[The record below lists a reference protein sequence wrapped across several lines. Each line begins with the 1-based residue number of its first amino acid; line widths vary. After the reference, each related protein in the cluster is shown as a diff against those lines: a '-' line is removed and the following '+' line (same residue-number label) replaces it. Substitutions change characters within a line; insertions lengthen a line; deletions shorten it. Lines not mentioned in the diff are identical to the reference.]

1 MKAKALIK
9 NTSFVLL
16 FQITTVFLALI
27 IIPINIKYFGVEKWS
42 VYQYKYILLI
52 GSFNWIGGLPLA
64 FNRLFALNEE
74 KNGIKIV
81 FNTLII
87 ALFYSVF
94 ISICIYFIIRY
105 FDIEVW
111 PLPSLFASIFLY
123 NIWVIGR
130 NALEVKGYFFL
141 SSFIKFVFQ
150 LIVLTTPLIF
160 SSFSFNY
167 LVIFLLLINCL
178 IYALIFYEK
187 NRIFRVDLK
196 LIKNIIREGIKIF
209 KYSGLN
215 QLYLMGVPL
224 LVRSIGGAT
233 IFGFFV
239 PIFELT
245 GKSGIIGNAIN
256 TVIAPSVSNGSIK
269 SNVLRNS
276 NTQLFVVLVITGL
289 IVGLLSSGIV
299 QSYYLKTIPDSELQI
314 IYQILLIAFL
324 VMSLV
329 ALNLRVIIA
338 SGEVRSVLKITM
350 LTYFIAF
357 ILMVFASN
365 VKMVCI
371 IFLAR
376 SIIEFLYIQ
385 KFVRS
390 NS

>member
-1 MKAKALIK
+1 MKAKAVIK
-9 NTSFVLL
+9 NTSYVLL
-16 FQITTVFLALI
+16 FQITTVLLALI

-64 FNRLFALNEE
+64 FNRLFSLNEE
-74 KNGIKIV
+74 RNEIHIV

-87 ALFYSVF
+87 ALFYSIF
-94 ISICIYFIIRY
+94 ISLFIYFIIRY

-111 PLPSLFASIFLY
+111 PLPSLFTSIFLY

-141 SSFIKFVFQ
+141 SSFLKFIFQ
-150 LIVLTTPLIF
+150 LIVLTIPLIF
-160 SSFSFNY
+160 KSFSFYY
-167 LVIFLLLINCL
+167 LVIYLVLINCL
-178 IYALIFYEK
+178 VYALILYEK
-187 NRIFRVDLK
+187 NRVFKLDLN
-196 LIKNIIREGIKIF
+196 LIKNIIKEGIKIF

-215 QLYLMGVPL
+215 QSYLMAVPL

-269 SNVLRNS
+269 SNVMRNS
-276 NTQLFVVLVITGL
+276 NTKLFVALVITGL

-299 QSYYLKTIPDSELQI
+299 QSYYLKTIPDAELQI

-338 SGEVRSVLKITM
+338 SGKVGSILKITM

-357 ILMVFASN
+357 ILMVFVSN
-365 VKMVCI
+365 VMMVCI
-371 IFLAR
+371 IFLVR
-376 SIIEFLYIQ
+376 SIIEFLYIH

>member
-1 MKAKALIK
+1 MKAKAVIK

-16 FQITTVFLALI
+16 FQITTVLLALI
-27 IIPINIKYFGVEKWS
+27 IIPINIKYFGVEKWG

-52 GSFNWIGGLPLA
+52 GSFNWIGGLPPA

-74 KNGIKIV
+74 KNGSTIV
-81 FNTLII
+81 FNTII
-87 ALFYSVF
+87 IVLFYSIF
-94 ISICIYFIIRY
+94 ISLSIYFIIRLSNI
-105 FDIEVW
+105 DAW
-111 PLPSLFASIFLY
+111 PLLSLFTSVFLY

-130 NALEVKGYFFL
+130 NALEVKEYFFL
-141 SSFIKFVFQ
+141 SSFLKFIFQ
-150 LIVLTTPLIF
+150 LIVLTIPLIF
-160 SSFSFNY
+160 KIFSFY
-167 LVIFLLLINCL
+167 YIGVFLIITNCL
-178 IYALIFYEK
+178 IYGLIFYK
-187 NRIFRVDLK
+187 KKRLFRVDLK
-196 LIKNIIREGIKIF
+196 LIKNIIKEGFKIF

-215 QLYLMGVPL
+215 QSYLMAVPL

-245 GKSGIIGNAIN
+245 GKSGILGNAIN

-276 NTQLFVVLVITGL
+276 NTKLLVVLVIAGM
-289 IVGLLSSGIV
+289 IVGLLSAGTV
-299 QSYYLKTIPDSELQI
+299 QSYYLKTIPNTELQI
-314 IYQILLIAFL
+314 IYQILLISFL

-338 SGEVRSVLKITM
+338 SGEVGAVLKITM
-350 LTYFIAF
+350 LTYFIAL
-357 ILMVFASN
+357 ILMIFACN
-365 VKMVCI
+365 VQTVCI

>member
-1 MKAKALIK
+1 MKAKAVIK
-9 NTSFVLL
+9 NTSYVLL
-16 FQITTVFLALI
+16 FQITTVLLALI

-74 KNGIKIV
+74 RNGIHIV

-87 ALFYSVF
+87 ALFYSIF
-94 ISICIYFIIRY
+94 ISLSIYFIIRY

-111 PLPSLFASIFLY
+111 PFPSLFTSIFIY
-123 NIWVIGR
+123 NIWVIVR

-141 SSFIKFVFQ
+141 SSLLKFIFQ
-150 LIVLTTPLIF
+150 LIVLTVPLIF
-160 SSFSFNY
+160 KSFSFYY
-167 LVIFLLLINCL
+167 LVIYLVLINCL
-178 IYALIFYEK
+178 VYALILYEK
-187 NRIFRVDLK
+187 NRVFKLDLN
-196 LIKNIIREGIKIF
+196 LIKNIIKEGIKIF

-215 QLYLMGVPL
+215 QSYLMAVPL
-224 LVRSIGGAT
+224 LVKSIGGAT

-245 GKSGIIGNAIN
+245 SKSGIIGNAIN

-269 SNVLRNS
+269 SNVMRNS
-276 NTQLFVVLVITGL
+276 NTKLFVALVITGL

-299 QSYYLKTIPDSELQI
+299 QSYYLKTIPDAELQI

-338 SGEVRSVLKITM
+338 SGKVGSILKITM

-365 VKMVCI
+365 VMMVCI
-371 IFLAR
+371 IFLVR
-376 SIIEFLYIQ
+376 SIIEFLFIH